1 VQAQKAHAAQ
11 FNSVLLIVKDQFN
24 MPIRICRVF
33 CACKGGCGKTTIM
46 FNVACAHARSHP
58 NHHVMMIDLS
68 ETGDISTLALG
79 GFIGTA
85 ELGGKGKAMA
95 AAYASKGIA
104 TTDALAAAAAASA
117 AAPSR
122 KSIWSLFQG
131 KSSGTAAPAA
141 SDFDMEGRLVDLQAV
156 NPAMPANLFI
166 TVTSPDTAS
175 NSAFDT
181 PAKRA
186 AVKQGLMQ
194 FFEHDSR
201 EWVIFIDTDGDRA
214 FTNRTKLGLMLAQC
228 IAVPTEV
235 NDNDA
240 RRMEYFTQGMQEMRE
255 ADEDVPS
262 IDVFILNKVN
272 VVRWVP
278 MNDDA
283 KGITSPFSPARSA
296 VSEID
301 RLSGQLAAAFCP
313 EGNIDLLPLRF
324 VFPEMSQAGRL
335 SSSYGC
341 PVVALPDNMARL
353 RSVAASEH
361 LDVASLSASSELINA
376 VNELAAFLD
385 RASLHCD
392 GSSYTTPVK
401 AAHGK

>member
-1 VQAQKAHAAQ
+1 
-11 FNSVLLIVKDQFN
+11 
-24 MPIRICRVF
+24 MPVRNCRVF

-46 FNVACAHARSHP
+46 FNVACAHARNHP

-95 AAYASKGIA
+95 SAYASQGIA
-104 TTDALAAAAAASA
+104 TTDALAAAAAASV
-117 AAPSR
+117 
-122 KSIWSLFQG
+122 
-131 KSSGTAAPAA
+131 AAPAKRGFMPNIFEKWTGA
-141 SDFDMEGRLVDLQAV
+141 AQAKCGFEMEGRLVDLQAV

-181 PAKRA
+181 PAKRL
-186 AVKQGLMQ
+186 AVKQGLMH
-194 FFEHDSR
+194 FFEQDSR
-201 EWVIFIDTDGDRA
+201 EWVVFIDTDGDRA

-228 IAVPTEV
+228 VAVPTEV

-240 RRMEYFTQGMQEMRE
+240 RRMEYFSQGIQEMQE
-255 ADEDVPS
+255 AGEDVPP

-272 VVRWVP
+272 VVKWAA
-278 MNDDA
+278 MNDEG
-283 KGITSPFSPARSA
+283 KKITSPLTPSKSA

-301 RLSGQLAAAFCP
+301 RLSGQLAAAFCRD
-313 EGNIDLLPLRF
+313 GDVGLLPHRF
-324 VFPEMSQAGRL
+324 VFPEMTQTGRL

-341 PVVALPDNMARL
+341 PVVALPENMARL
-353 RSVAASEH
+353 KRIAASEH
-361 LDVASLSASSELINA
+361 LDIASLSASPELINA
-376 VNELAAFLD
+376 VDQLAEFLD
-385 RASLHCD
+385 RTSLRDH
-392 GSSYTTPVK
+392 SSPPHTPVK
-401 AAHGK
+401 AAHGH